1 MSKKEKDNRKPEKN
15 ILKDVISGFVV
26 SLVALP
32 LALGLATASGVPPM
46 AGIIAVVIGGI
57 LVSIFGGSYVT
68 IAGPGNGLVVVVLG
82 AVVALGGGDA
92 YAGYLF
98 TLAAIVISGLII
110 LAMGFLRLG
119 NLADFFPSA
128 TIQGMLSAIGL
139 IIIAKQIHVM
149 LGESG
154 VEAANNL
161 FLLIET
167 PNSILQ
173 LLQSP
178 TVPWVGIIGIVSLG
192 IMAFYSNVKGRFFQT
207 IPAPMWIV
215 FIAIGFYYYYEIF
228 SDEDFPIAASFL
240 IQIPN
245 NIKDSVAFPD
255 FSKIGEYAF
264 WMAVISI
271 TLIASIE
278 SLLSIKAVDKL
289 DLYKRR
295 SNVNKDLK
303 ALGFSTIVSGLIGG
317 LPVVA
322 VIARSSVNV
331 NQGAVSQKS
340 NFSQAIFVVIYV
352 VLFSRLL
359 NVIPLSALAGILVYT
374 GYKLASPSQF
384 KRMYRLGKDQFIIF
398 LVTLIATLIFGL
410 INGIIIGIGVTFL
423 IQLYLMEK
431 RGDFL
436 RKPMRPNTL
445 MYQEEDGKLHLSVKG
460 HSSFINYLALKKH
473 LDSIP
478 SGKHLIL
485 DFSLTTFVDNSV
497 MEHIHNYTE
506 EFKKKGSTLE
516 VIGLDIHDPTSSH
529 PFAARRIMSLT
540 SFMKKGGILTNRQ
553 QKLKNFS
560 KEIGWSF
567 RTNSIFETPVLEN
580 FPLFNAKTIDY
591 AYNIFK
597 GSHKE
602 VELELMD
609 IAFYE
614 GELIARETH
623 KHTIFLLT
631 PNRPIPLFR
640 LDKERIFDRIAGLAG
655 FQDINIKGHEDFSR
669 RFLLKGENQEEIK
682 QFFSDEL
689 VLFFESHPYY
699 HLESNG
705 KRILILKGQ
714 RIATISEVKALASFG
729 KALIDQLQKTVNA

>member
-1 MSKKEKDNRKPEKN
+1 MSKQEKDIKKPEKRT
-15 ILKDVISGFVV
+15 IKDVLSGFVV
-26 SLVALP
+26 SLIALP

-68 IAGPGNGLVVVVLG
+68 IVGPGNGLVVVVLS
-82 AVVALGGGDA
+82 AVVVLGGGDA

-98 TLAAIVISGLII
+98 TLAAIVVSGLII
-110 LAMGFLRLG
+110 AVMGFLRLG
-119 NLADFFPSA
+119 NLSDFFPSA

-161 FLLIET
+161 LLLVETPKSVLLLI
-167 PNSILQ
+167 
-173 LLQSP
+173 QSP
-178 TVPWVGIIGIVSLG
+178 TIPWVGIIGILSLG
-192 IMAFYSNVKGRFFQT
+192 IMAFYSKIRGRFFQA

-215 FIAIGFYYYYEIF
+215 FIAVGFYYYFEIF
-228 SDEDFPIAASFL
+228 SKSDFPIAPQFL
-240 IQIPN
+240 IQIPE
-245 NIKDSVAFPD
+245 NIKDSFVFPD
-255 FSKIGEYAF
+255 FSKIGEYSF
-264 WMAVISI
+264 WIAVVSI

-289 DLYKRR
+289 DVYQRR

-303 ALGFSTIVSGLIGG
+303 ALGLSTIISGLIGG

-340 NFSQAIFVVIYV
+340 NFSQAIFVIIYV
-352 VLFSRLL
+352 VLFSSLL
-359 NVIPLSALAGILVYT
+359 NVIPLSALAGILVFT
-374 GYKLASPSQF
+374 GYKLASPEQF
-384 KRMYRLGKDQFIIF
+384 KRMYRLGKDQFAIF
-398 LVTLIATLIFGL
+398 LVTLISTLVFGL
-410 INGIIIGIGVTFL
+410 INGIIIGIIVTFL

-445 MYQEEDGKLHLSVKG
+445 MYQEDDGKLHLSIKG
-460 HSSFINYLALKKH
+460 HSSFINYLTLKKH

-478 SGKHLIL
+478 AGKHLIL

-497 MEHIHNYTE
+497 MEHIHHYAE
-506 EFKKKGSTLE
+506 EFKKKGSIIE
-516 VIGLDIHDPTSSH
+516 VIGLDIHDPTSPH
-529 PFAARRIMSLT
+529 PFAARRIMRLT
-540 SFMKKGGILTNRQ
+540 SFMKKGGVLTNRQ
-553 QKLKNFS
+553 QKLKDFS
-560 KEIGWSF
+560 REIGWKF
-567 RTNSIFETPVLEN
+567 KTNSIFEVPLLEN
-580 FPLFNAKTIDY
+580 FPLFNTKVIDH
-591 AYNIFK
+591 AYNVFN
-597 GSHKE
+597 GSHKG
-602 VELELMD
+602 VELKLMD
-609 IAFYE
+609 VEFYE
-614 GELIARETH
+614 GEFIARETH
-623 KHTIFLLT
+623 KNTIFVLT
-631 PNRPIPLFR
+631 PNKPIPRFR

-655 FQDINIKGHEDFSR
+655 FEDINIEGHEYFSR
-669 RFLLKGENQEEIK
+669 RFLLKGEDHEGIK
-682 QFFSDEL
+682 QFFTNEL

-705 KRILILKGQ
+705 ESILILKGQ
-714 RIATISEVKALASFG
+714 RTATISEVKALASFG
-729 KALIDQLQKTVNA
+729 KELIDQVCLIEN